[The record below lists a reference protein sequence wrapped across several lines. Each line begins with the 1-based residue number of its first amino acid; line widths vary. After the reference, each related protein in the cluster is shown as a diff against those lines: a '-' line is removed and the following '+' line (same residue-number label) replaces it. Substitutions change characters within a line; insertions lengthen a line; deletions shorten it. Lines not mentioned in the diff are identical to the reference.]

1 MKGVIRIVKYMSAFL
16 FIFILFNTTKPYLSR
31 YLLERN
37 LESVAIFGT
46 KHSLQET
53 AELLMSNMRDKGY
66 RFDEDNFVI
75 NKDDKNYVSINLAYV
90 DEIKIFG
97 QTIKQLHLTA
107 EVSAREVKSSY

>member
-1 MKGVIRIVKYMSAFL
+1 MKGVIRIIKYMSAFL

-53 AELLMSNMRDKGY
+53 AELLMSNMREKGY

-75 NKDDKNYVSINLAYV
+75 NKDENHVSINLAYI

-97 QTIKQLHLTA
+97 QIIKQLHLTA
-107 EVSAREVKSSY
+107 EASAREVKSSY